1 VEKEIMTV
9 GTILCCCVLTFAA
22 VSAAGAGMIRA
33 DVSSAAELQALL
45 AEPVDSMEIFV
56 ATGHYHLDPRE
67 IVDSTCGNCP
77 DPDQA
82 VPATAGLVI
91 SGNYVRLFGPEG
103 RWAVIHTHAGYGL
116 FFDHCRQGIVENLF
130 ITDGVR
136 DPDPNATDAAIAVKN
151 SAVTIRGNRIHG
163 NIGDSTLVTGNIVGI
178 MGICGRENARLT
190 VEDNEI
196 RRNSWD
202 GIALYRGAE
211 AVIRGNLIDGVDRAP
226 AGQAGGGRGVAI
238 GVTWDARAVIEDN
251 LLRRYWKGLGIFVDA
266 RVTARG
272 NIIEEMRTWGLA
284 LWDAD
289 AGAPAGIIED
299 NAIYRTGACGV
310 TITRSRP
317 GPAPGRLT
325 GNVIV
330 ETAQDPRYDD
340 PDLYCHQCAL
350 SIFSRPDN
358 FIIEDNLFFNN
369 RTASPDLPNDD
380 LSPETFGDLA
390 AGVADRLLTSPLL
403 QQSDFARFLA
413 EY

>member
-1 VEKEIMTV
+1 MTIRA
-9 GTILCCCVLTFAA
+9 ILCCWALLL
-22 VSAAGAGMIRA
+22 AGAAELPAEMLRA
-33 DVSSAAELQALL
+33 DVSSAFELQALL
-45 AEPVDSMEIFV
+45 AEAVDSVEVFI
-56 ATGHYHLDPRE
+56 ATGHYHLIPRE
-67 IVDSTCGNCP
+67 IIDSTCGNCP

-103 RWAVIHTHAGYGL
+103 RWAVIHTHAGYG
-116 FFDHCRQGIVENLF
+116 FYFTDCRQGIVENLF

-136 DPDPNATDAAIAVKN
+136 DPDANATDAAIVAKN
-151 SAVTIRGNRIHG
+151 STVTIRGNRIHD
-163 NIGDSTLVTGNIVGI
+163 NIGDSSLVAGNIVGI

-190 VEDNEI
+190 IEDNEI

-211 AVIRGNLIDGVDRAP
+211 AVIRGNLIDGVDRA
-226 AGQAGGGRGVAI
+226 AAVQAGGGRGVAVGI
-238 GVTWDARAVIEDN
+238 TWDARAIIEYN

-266 RVTARG
+266 RVEARH
-272 NIIEEMRTWGLA
+272 NIIEQMLTWGVA

-289 AGAPAGIIED
+289 AGAPVGFIEN
-299 NAIYRTGACGV
+299 NAIYQTGACGV

-317 GPAPGRLT
+317 GPEPGRLS

-350 SIFSRPDN
+350 SIFSMPDT
-358 FIIEDNLFFNN
+358 FIIENNIFYDN
-369 RTASPDLPNDD
+369 RTATPDLPDD
-380 LSPETFGDLA
+380 DISPEGFSELA
-390 AGVADRLLTSPLL
+390 EGISDRLLTVPVL
-403 QQSDFARFLA
+403 QQSEFARFLA